1 MYCEYIVLSLYGFKS
16 NMKGLNNLNILKLIY
31 IVLRVKISN
40 KSKNIYVLFPN
51 ETNLNGILTFLPLY
65 LSIYK
70 AGYKIGIYLS
80 LRSIHLIPI
89 YLLLGVSKFH
99 PLINFRLPSLRFTD
113 FKQIFDYRK
122 YLYPSIMNLY
132 KLESIEAVTNNEE
145 IISNLEKKVTNL
157 LNNFANINFKKV
169 NAVFFTDYIYLPQGP
184 ILDFL
189 NRYYPN
195 INLLHFQVGH
205 ISDSLVINKIESNVN
220 NRHPFSPPL
229 KLYEKNLNSL
239 NPTEKK
245 EIIQKTITNLKKFY
259 TEKKWFNYVGTSLY
273 QDGKFSKK
281 VNKSIINKENST
293 FAIFPHIYWDSS
305 SAAGDD
311 LFKNYRDWFESTVEY
326 ILKNT
331 ASKIIVKDHPSN
343 LYKLSIVGKQYLSPI
358 KSFIDKLLPD
368 FKDRITY
375 YPPETKTSTLV
386 LIEAA
391 DYIMTV
397 RGTVGVEACLLNKE
411 VIFAGS
417 GRFNGYKFGMFP
429 STKKEY
435 FSSIQKASRKE
446 IYTKNNNLYAAVYL
460 DTLWNQMTFY
470 QDFVKSKYR
479 ENELNSKKNIICV
492 NMNII
497 NKQIDRLA
505 EWFLSPTATYTNY
518 D

>member
-1 MYCEYIVLSLYGFKS
+1 
-16 NMKGLNNLNILKLIY
+16 MKGLNNFNILKLIY
-31 IVLRVKISN
+31 IVVRVKIRN
-40 KSKNIYVLFPN
+40 KSKSKYVLFPN
-51 ETNLNGILTFLPLY
+51 ERNLNGILTFLPLY

-89 YLLLGVSKFH
+89 YLMLGVSKFY
-99 PLINFRLPSLRFTD
+99 PLINFRLPSLRFID
-113 FKQIFDYRK
+113 FKKIFDYRK

-132 KLESIEAVTNNEE
+132 KLESIEAVNNNEE
-145 IISNLEKKVTNL
+145 IIYALEKKVTNL
-157 LNNFANINFKKV
+157 LNNFAKINFRKV
-169 NAVFFTDYIYLPQGP
+169 NAVFFSDYIYLPQGP

-189 NRYYPN
+189 NSYYPN
-195 INLLHFQVGH
+195 INLFHFNVGH
-205 ISDSLVINKIESNVN
+205 ISDSLVFNKIESNVN
-220 NRHPFSPPL
+220 HRHPFSPPL

-239 NPTEKK
+239 DSAEKK
-245 EIIQKTITNLKKFY
+245 EIVQKTVTNLKEFY

-273 QDGKFSKK
+273 QDGKISRKI
-281 VNKSIINKENST
+281 NKSIKNKKKYST

-305 SAAGDD
+305 SAAGED
-311 LFKNYRDWFESTVEY
+311 LFNNYRDWFESTVEH

-331 ASKIIVKDHPSN
+331 DSKIIVKDHPSN
-343 LYKLSIVGKQYLSPI
+343 LYKLSIVGKQYISPI

-411 VIFAGS
+411 VIFGGS
-417 GRFNGYKFGMFP
+417 GRFNGYKFGIFP

-435 FSSIQKASRKE
+435 YSTIQKASRKKL
-446 IYTKNNNLYAAVYL
+446 YKKNNNLYAAVYL

-470 QDFVKSKYR
+470 QDFVKSKYLG
-479 ENELNSKKNIICV
+479 NEFNSKKNIICLD
-492 NMNII
+492 MNII
-497 NKQIDRLA
+497 NKQINKLT